1 MLPVVSLRA
10 KTDGDGVVTPRK
22 HHLSLSLSLS
32 LLLSLS
38 LSVCICDV
46 TEDALFLSLS
56 ESKFTLP
63 VTLSY
68 EVFSILSEISS
79 CRYTL

>member
-22 HHLSLSLSLS
+22 HHLSLSLSFS
-32 LLLSLS
+32 LSLS
-38 LSVCICDV
+38 LSVCIRDV

-68 EVFSILSEISS
+68 EVYSILSEISS

>member
-10 KTDGDGVVTPRK
+10 KTDGGGVVTPRK
-22 HHLSLSLSLS
+22 HHLSLSL
-32 LLLSLS
+32 LLPLS

-46 TEDALFLSLS
+46 TEDVLFLSLS